1 MQMVILGT
9 WEMETENAG
18 EWKLAPVI
26 GNVCM
31 DMLMLDITGIN
42 AEEED
47 TVIVFG
53 EDLPVSQIAQWAG
66 TIPYEILCGVSQR
79 VRRVYYEE

>member
-1 MQMVILGT
+1 M
-9 WEMETENAG
+9 
-18 EWKLAPVI
+18 KLRR
-26 GNVCM
+26 
-31 DMLMLDITGIN
+31 IN